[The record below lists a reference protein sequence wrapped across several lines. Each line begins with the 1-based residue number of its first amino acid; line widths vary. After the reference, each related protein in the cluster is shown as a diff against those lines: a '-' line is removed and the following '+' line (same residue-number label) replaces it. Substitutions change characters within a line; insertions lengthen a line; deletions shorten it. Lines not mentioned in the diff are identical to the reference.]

1 MTAPLS
7 VLISILLG
15 AAFLLGA
22 DVQPIAYQQFE
33 LPNGVRVLVAEQ
45 HDVPAVAVRAF
56 VQNTGSMLE
65 GRFTGCGVS
74 HFIEHIA
81 ASMLKDLGSVV
92 NAYTTADHTCY
103 HCETGV
109 EDWEAAAQA
118 IGECLHACPFDP
130 AIVERERGV
139 IVREI
144 RMGEE
149 EPGRVAW
156 YQLLE
161 TVLRTSPQ
169 RVPVIGYHDNFVRVS
184 RDDLLEYYRER
195 YAANNIVVA
204 IAGAVTMD
212 DARRVAARAFGAIPR
227 RPDSSATIVPE
238 ARPLSPRFAM
248 RRMPIQHA
256 RVNLAWHAAPL
267 GNTDQFVFDL
277 LSRILSQG
285 ESSLL
290 VHDLRNT
297 RQLVYDIS
305 AGAWVPWTGNAL
317 FMISFSC
324 DETNIAAATDATLA
338 VLQRLAHT
346 PPDAALLARARRA
359 ATLDYA
365 RNTQTASAIAATLAN
380 NLLAYG
386 DPQFSTR
393 YLSYIESVSADD
405 VARVVREYCTTNLM
419 TTTLLLPPAASNVP
433 GASAAAPAPPAMW
446 SLTQLC
452 NGVRIAIKPDA
463 RVPLVEFS
471 LYMPGGLICETT
483 ANNGISTLCAA
494 LLTKGTR
501 ARTAE
506 DIARELDARGAQLS
520 YDAMRDAVRGTASC
534 APADAAFILELL
546 ADTALASTFP
556 ADELEKQRRLCQGA
570 VAALRDIWSQEA
582 MLNFQDVFFAGH
594 PYAMPLAGSSNAL
607 AALTRDDLRFY
618 HLAMLQPSN
627 IVLAIAGDCDA
638 SAVIAHC
645 AKYFGTLQPGAPPLP
660 RAARHRPAA
669 PRPAETA
676 PTPRAQATVLLGFPA
691 PAIHDDDMPV
701 MTVMRAM
708 LGGLNGLVFSALRGT
723 TNLAYVASAMYMAE
737 PHAGAALCLAQCQP
751 HDAPLAVTLITNV
764 FARLAAGEIDE
775 QLLARARSDV
785 LALFHRDRQ
794 TLAAQAGDAARW
806 LYRGQGLE
814 QAQRFP
820 ARVAAVSAADIQAA
834 AARYAPAWTCVI
846 TTPNDPV
853 QRAQEFLQR
862 YPDAAPQD
870 LYKVIMQGVNGP
882 AHLATDSARM
892 ERELQHEWDAVTPLH
907 GPLWQPIAIN
917 NDWGWLNLRAWKQH
931 GGSLEPVQRALW
943 RSINAT
949 RATMMTVS
957 QAWQRVAVAVR
968 AGTLPLDR
976 AALDAYDAWLAQHN
990 YPVVHHTPEFIK
1002 RYQPAYRV
1010 LSRSAWDAAQATTT
1024 AN

>member
-1 MTAPLS
+1 MAS
-7 VLISILLG
+7 VLLG
-15 AAFLLGA
+15 AACLRGA
-22 DVQPIAYQQFE
+22 DVQPLAYQQCE
-33 LPNGVRVLVAEQ
+33 LPNGVRVLVAEK
-45 HDVPAVAVRAF
+45 HDVPVVAVRAF
-56 VQNTGSMLE
+56 VQNTGGMLE

-81 ASMLKDLGSVV
+81 AAMLKDLGSVV

-109 EDWEAAAQA
+109 EDWETAAQA

-156 YQLLE
+156 NQLLE
-161 TVLRTSPQ
+161 TVLRNSPQ
-169 RVPVIGYHDNFVRVS
+169 RVPVIGYHDNFVRVT
-184 RDDLLEYYRER
+184 REELLDYYHER

-204 IAGAVTMD
+204 IAGAVTAA

-227 RPDSSATIVPE
+227 RPDSSAIIVPE
-238 ARPLSPRFAM
+238 ARPLSPRVAM
-248 RRMPIQHA
+248 RRMPVQHA
-256 RVNLAWHAAPL
+256 YVNLAWHAAPL
-267 GNTDQFVFDL
+267 GHTDQFVFDV
-277 LSRILSQG
+277 LSRMLSQG

-290 VHDLRNT
+290 VHDLRTT
-297 RQLVYDIS
+297 RQLVYDVS
-305 AGAWVPWTGNAL
+305 ASTWVPWTGNAL
-317 FMISFSC
+317 FILSFSC
-324 DETNIAAATDATLA
+324 DETNTAAATEA
-338 VLQRLAHT
+338 VLAALQHLAHS
-346 PPDAALLARARRA
+346 PPDAALVARAQRA

-386 DPQFSTR
+386 DSQFSTR
-393 YLSYIESVSADD
+393 YLRYIESVSADD
-405 VARVVREYCTTNLM
+405 VARVVRDYCTTDSM
-419 TTTLLLPPAASNVP
+419 TTTLLLPLAATHAAPV
-433 GASAAAPAPPAMW
+433 AAAAPVPPAAW
-446 SLTQLC
+446 CLTQLC
-452 NGVRIAIKPDA
+452 NGVRIAVKPDA

-471 LYMPGGLICETT
+471 LYMPGGLICETP

-494 LLTKGTR
+494 MLTKGTR
-501 ARTAE
+501 TRTARH
-506 DIARELDARGAQLS
+506 IACELDARGAELS
-520 YDAMRDAVRGTASC
+520 YDATRDALRGTASC
-534 APADAAFILELL
+534 APADTTFILELL

-570 VAALRDIWSQEA
+570 VAALRDNWSQEA
-582 MLNFQDVFFAGH
+582 MLNFQNVFFAGH

-607 AALTRDDLRFY
+607 ATLTRDDLRAF
-618 HLAMLQPSN
+618 HMATLQPSN
-627 IVLAIAGDCDA
+627 IVIAIAGDCNA
-638 SAVIAHC
+638 EAVIQQC
-645 AKYFGTLQPGAPPLP
+645 AESFGALAPLAAPLP
-660 RAARHRPAA
+660 RATRHRPAA
-669 PRPAETA
+669 PRPFETA
-676 PTPRAQATVLLGFPA
+676 PTPRAQATVILGFPA
-691 PAIHDDDMPV
+691 PAVPDDDMPMV
-701 MTVMRAM
+701 SVMRAM

-737 PHAGAALCLAQCQP
+737 PDAGAVLCLAQCAP
-751 HDAPLAVTLITNV
+751 HDAPLVITLITNV

-785 LALFHRDRQ
+785 LALFYRDRQ
-794 TLAAQAGDAARW
+794 TLGAQAGDAARW

-820 ARVAAVSAADIQAA
+820 ARIAAVTAADIQAA
-834 AARYAPAWTCVI
+834 AARYAPACTCVI

-853 QRAQEFLQR
+853 QRAHEFLQR
-862 YPDAAPQD
+862 YPHAAPQD

-882 AHLATDSARM
+882 AHLAPDGARI
-892 ERELQHEWDAVTPLH
+892 EADLQREWAALTPAHE
-907 GPLWQPIAIN
+907 PLWQPIAIN
-917 NDWGWLNLRAWKQH
+917 NDWGWLDLRAWKHH

-943 RSINAT
+943 RSIHAP
-949 RATMMTVS
+949 RSTMMTVS
-957 QAWQRVAVAVR
+957 QAWQHVAAAAR

-976 AALDAYDAWLAQHN
+976 ATFDAYDAWLAQHN
-990 YPVVHHTPEFIK
+990 YPPVHHTPEFIE

-1010 LSRSAWDAAQATTT
+1010 LSRSAWDAAQAATT